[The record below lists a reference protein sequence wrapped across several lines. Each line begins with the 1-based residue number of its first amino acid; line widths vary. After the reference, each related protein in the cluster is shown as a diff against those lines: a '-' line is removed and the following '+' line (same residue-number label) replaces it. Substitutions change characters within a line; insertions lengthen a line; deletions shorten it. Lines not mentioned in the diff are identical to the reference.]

1 MNQTAPNI
9 QSRSAIGEL
18 CSAIA
23 VEGRWLLADTAVM
36 TWRNLIRY
44 RRSPELL
51 MFSTLSPVMFVLLF
65 NYVFG
70 GAIPTGDLNY
80 IDYLMPGILVQ
91 TTIFSA
97 TQTGVGLAEDLQ
109 KGMVDRYRSLPMA
122 RSAVLGGRVVAET
135 LVSIFVAC
143 LMLGVG
149 YIIGMRFHGGFWPG
163 FAMPFM
169 VAGFAFGFSWIAAV
183 VGASVRNPESAGS
196 MMFFVIFPLTFLSSA
211 FVPIESMPGWL
222 QPFTKI
228 NPVTNAVDLGRA
240 LSQGGPI
247 IQNATITLLWT
258 LAFTFII
265 GPIAV
270 WRYRK
275 V

>member
-1 MNQTAPNI
+1 MNSNAQLED
-9 QSRSAIGEL
+9 SSAFGGIL
-18 CSAIA
+18 SAVA
-23 VEGRWLLADTAVM
+23 VEGRWLIADTSVM
-36 TWRNLIRY
+36 AWRNLIRY

-70 GAIPTGDLNY
+70 GAIPTGQLSY
-80 IDYLMPGILVQ
+80 IDFLMPGILVQ

-122 RSAVLGGRVVAET
+122 RSAVLGGRVLAET
-135 LVSIFVAC
+135 LVSLFIAY

-149 YIIGMRFHGGFWPG
+149 LIIGMRFHGDFWPG
-163 FAMPFM
+163 FSMPFM
-169 VAGFAFGFSWIAAV
+169 VAGFSFGFSWVAAL
-183 VGASVRNPESAGS
+183 VGASVRNAESAGS
-196 MMFFVIFPLTFLSSA
+196 MMFFVVFPLTFLSSA
-211 FVPIESMPGWL
+211 FVPIETMPGWL
-222 QPFTKI
+222 QVFAEN
-228 NPVTNAVDLGRA
+228 NPVTKAVDLGRA
-240 LSQGGPI
+240 LTQGGPI
-247 IQNATITLLWT
+247 VGNAWATGLWT
-258 LAFTFII
+258 LGMAIVI

-270 WRYRK
+270 WRYRR

>member
-1 MNQTAPNI
+1 MNQPAQI
-9 QSRSAIGEL
+9 QDRSAFGEL
-18 CSAIA
+18 LSAIA
-23 VEGRWLLADTAVM
+23 VESRWMIADTIVM

-44 RRSPELL
+44 RRSPELFI
-51 MFSTLSPVMFVLLF
+51 FSTASPVMFIFLF

-80 IDYLMPGILVQ
+80 IDFLMPGILVQ
-91 TTIFSA
+91 TTLFSA

-122 RSAVLGGRVVAET
+122 RSAVLGGRVAAET
-135 LVSIFVAC
+135 LVSLFVAC
-143 LMLGVG
+143 LMLAVG
-149 YIIGMRFHGGFWPG
+149 YVIGMRFHGGFWPG
-163 FAMPFM
+163 FAVPFM
-169 VAGFAFGFSWIAAV
+169 VAGFAFGFSWVAALI
-183 VGASVRNPESAGS
+183 GASVRNAEGAGS
-196 MMFFVIFPLTFLSSA
+196 LMFFVVFPFTFLSSA
-211 FVPIESMPGWL
+211 FVPIETMPGWL
-222 QPFTKI
+222 QPFTSV
-228 NPVTNAVDLGRA
+228 NPVTYAVDLGRA

-247 IQNATITLLWT
+247 LTNAWPTALWT
-258 LAFTFII
+258 MAFTFVV

>member
-1 MNQTAPNI
+1 MNRTAPNI

-18 CSAIA
+18 FSAIA

-109 KGMVDRYRSLPMA
+109 KGMVDRYRSLT
-122 RSAVLGGRVVAET
+122 R
-135 LVSIFVAC
+135 
-143 LMLGVG
+143 
-149 YIIGMRFHGGFWPG
+149 WP
-163 FAMPFM
+163 AP
-169 VAGFAFGFSWIAAV
+169 
-183 VGASVRNPESAGS
+183 P
-196 MMFFVIFPLTFLSSA
+196 SSA
-211 FVPIESMPGWL
+211 AES
-222 QPFTKI
+222 
-228 NPVTNAVDLGRA
+228 
-240 LSQGGPI
+240 
-247 IQNATITLLWT
+247 
-258 LAFTFII
+258 
-265 GPIAV
+265 
-270 WRYRK
+270 
-275 V
+275 

>member
-1 MNQTAPNI
+1 MVREMI
-9 QSRSAIGEL
+9 SS
-18 CSAIA
+18 IA

-36 TWRNLIRY
+36 TWRNLLRY

-70 GAIPTGDLNY
+70 GAIPTGELSY
-80 IDYLMPGILVQ
+80 IDFLIPGILVQ
-91 TTIFSA
+91 NTIFTS

-135 LVSIFVAC
+135 LVCMFIAC
-143 LMLGVG
+143 LMLGIGV
-149 YIIGMRFHGGFWPG
+149 IIGMRFHGGFWPG

-169 VAGFAFGFSWIAAV
+169 VAGFSFGFSWTAAL
-183 VGASVRNPESAGS
+183 VGTSVRNVESAS
-196 MMFFVIFPLTFLSSA
+196 SLMFFVIFPLTFLSSA
-211 FVPIESMPGWL
+211 FVPIQTMPDWL
-222 QPFTKI
+222 QLFAEN
-228 NPVTNAVDLGRA
+228 NPVTKAVDLGRA
-240 LSQGGPI
+240 LTQGGPI
-247 IQNATITLLWT
+247 VANAWAAGLWTVGITLV
-258 LAFTFII
+258 I
-265 GPIAV
+265 GPLAV
-270 WRYRK
+270 WQYRR

>member
-1 MNQTAPNI
+1 MITNPQIRN
-9 QSRSAIGEL
+9 RSAFGEL
-18 CSAIA
+18 LSAVA

-135 LVSIFVAC
+135 LVSLFVAC
-143 LMLGVG
+143 LMLAVG
-149 YIIGMRFHGGFWPG
+149 LIIGMRFHGDFWPG
-163 FAMPFM
+163 FSLPFV
-169 VAGFAFGFSWIAAV
+169 VAGFAFGFSWVAAL
-183 VGASVRNPESAGS
+183 VGASVRNAESAGS
-196 MMFFVIFPLTFLSSA
+196 MMFFVVFPLTFLSSA

-222 QPFTKI
+222 QAFANI
-228 NPVTNAVDLGRA
+228 NPVTSAVDLGRS
-240 LSQGGPI
+240 LSQGGAIVEHVWP
-247 IQNATITLLWT
+247 TVLWT
-258 LAFTFII
+258 LGMTLVI
-265 GPIAV
+265 GPVAV
-270 WRYRK
+270 WQYRR